1 MGNTLV
7 GVKEREDTM
16 SERNIIILGSG
27 PAGLTAAIY
36 LGRAEMK
43 PLVIAGRQA
52 GGQLMLTSE
61 VENYPGFPEGIM
73 GPELMDRMRQ
83 QAERFGA
90 EFVDEDAVSV
100 DFGDRPFVVKTEG
113 EEFRAD
119 AVIIATGAS
128 ARWLGL
134 PSEARLMGRGVS
146 ACAVCDGFFFR
157 NKAVAVVGGGDT
169 AMEEALFLTRYA
181 NAVTVVHRRNELR
194 ASKIMQERATKH
206 PKISFVWDSAIK
218 DIRGTDAVQ
227 GVVLENL
234 NSHQETDL
242 QVQGVFVAIGYT
254 PNTEIF
260 RGQVE
265 MDDKGYIIRREHS
278 RTNVPGVFVAGDVED
293 FRYRQAVTAA
303 GDGCRA
309 ALDAEAYLEGLH

>member
-1 MGNTLV
+1 
-7 GVKEREDTM
+7 M
-16 SERNIIILGSG
+16 SVRNVVILGSG

-36 LGRAEMK
+36 AARADLR

-61 VENYPGFPEGIM
+61 VENFPGFPDGIM

-83 QAERFGA
+83 QAERFGT
-90 EFVDEDAVSV
+90 EFVDEDAIAV
-100 DFGDRPFVVKTEG
+100 DFRRTPLAVMTEADRHEA
-113 EEFRAD
+113 R

-146 ACAVCDGFFFR
+146 SCAVCDGFFFR
-157 NKAVAVVGGGDT
+157 GKEVVVVGGGDT
-169 AMEEALFLTRYA
+169 ALEEAIFLTKFA
-181 NAVTVVHRRNELR
+181 TSVTVVHRRESLR
-194 ASKIMQERATKH
+194 ASKIMQDRAFKN
-206 PKISFVWDSAIK
+206 PKIRFIWNAVV
-218 DIRGTDAVQ
+218 REVCGTDHVE

-234 NSHQETDL
+234 LTKEHFEVTA
-242 QVQGVFVAIGYT
+242 QGLFVAIGYT

-265 MDDKGYIIRREHS
+265 LDERGYVRLYDGS
-278 RTNVPGVFVAGDVED
+278 RTSVPGVFVAGDVED
-293 FRYRQAVTAA
+293 YHYRQAVTAA
-303 GDGCRA
+303 GAGCRA
-309 ALDAEAYLEGLH
+309 ALDAEAYLEGIA